1 MEDHGYQITTAL
13 FHQINMEMYSFKVT
27 IVKIQKSYLCNYL
40 QLMMWAI
47 ISQFKNVWGFIS
59 LLKILPGDKKSS
71 ALRMSPRILLNV
83 HELF

>member
-47 ISQFKNVWGFIS
+47 ISQFKNV
-59 LLKILPGDKKSS
+59 
-71 ALRMSPRILLNV
+71 
-83 HELF
+83 